1 MTHALVTGA
10 TGFVGHHLVKRLTNR
25 GVDVSCLVR
34 ENSQRSALEELG
46 ASFVVGDV
54 TDPESLPGALAD
66 VDVIYH
72 VAGVTKCLDM
82 REMSR
87 VNEEGVRNIAK
98 ACGALAR
105 PPVLVVVSSLAAAG
119 PSSGAAPK
127 RESDT
132 AEPLSIYGRSK
143 RAGELAANEFADRV
157 PTTIVRPPIVLGEE
171 DSSGFQLFSMLRKFR
186 FHLVPGFQ
194 PHSFSVIHGDDL
206 AQALMVAAEK
216 GKRLTTDPSDP
227 TGIYFATN
235 DEIVTYAELGRMIG
249 IAVGRPRA
257 WMIRVP
263 MFVVW
268 FAGGANELM
277 AKITR
282 KPNIMNIDKAREASA
297 GSWVC
302 TSEQLKQD
310 TGFQPEKTL
319 RERLEQTVAGYQAK
333 GWLKL

>member
-10 TGFVGHHLVKRLTNR
+10 TGFVGHHLVKRLIAH

-34 ENSQRSALEELG
+34 ASSKRSALEELG

-54 TDPESLPGALAD
+54 TDPDSLPSALQGID
-66 VDVIYH
+66 VVYH

-82 REMSR
+82 KEMER
-87 VNEEGVRNIAK
+87 VNEQGVRNIAD
-98 ACGALAR
+98 ACASLEK

-119 PSSGAAPK
+119 PSNDSTPK
-127 RESDT
+127 RESDP
-132 AEPLSIYGRSK
+132 AEPISIYGRSQ
-143 RAGELAANEFADRV
+143 RAGELAAHEFADIV

-171 DSSGFQLFSMLRKFR
+171 DSSGFQLFSMLRRLR

-216 GKRLTTDPSDP
+216 GKRLTKDSSDP
-227 TGIYFATN
+227 NGVYFATN

-268 FAGGANELM
+268 FAGGANELV

-282 KPNIMNIDKAREASA
+282 KPNIMNLDKAREASA
-297 GSWVC
+297 GSWAC

-319 RERLEQTVAGYQAK
+319 QERLAQTVAGYKAK